1 MEAGSKY
8 DPTKNN
14 EITLK
19 YISEPSFIL
28 DYGLRGMSL
37 GDAMKYFEQNN
48 IKYELIQK
56 DKSYFTEEELKDV
69 HSGTVVKTLPE
80 LGTVY
85 SISSGE
91 TVQVYYYS
99 RGAEE

>member
-48 IKYELIQK
+48 IKYELLFG
-56 DKSYFTEEELKDV
+56 YFYPLRC
-69 HSGTVVKTLPE
+69 HLQGPF
-80 LGTVY
+80 
-85 SISSGE
+85 
-91 TVQVYYYS
+91 
-99 RGAEE
+99 